1 VDHNR
6 FSTSA
11 LCHAPLHP
19 ITLACQGIDIDLG
32 DRYVVNGV
40 ILSEHAYFA
49 RQHPLQG
56 WLTRFAFTPE
66 KGSRMKKAPGSR
78 KMGQLEQNKAS

>member
-1 VDHNR
+1 M
-6 FSTSA
+6 TSVTKSRRHRRQTA
-11 LCHAPLHP
+11 
-19 ITLACQGIDIDLG
+19 ACQGIDIDLG
-32 DRYVVNGV
+32 DRYVMNGV

>member
-1 VDHNR
+1 M
-6 FSTSA
+6 TSVTKSRRHRRQTA
-11 LCHAPLHP
+11 
-19 ITLACQGIDIDLG
+19 ACQGIDIDLG
-32 DRYVVNGV
+32 DRYVMNGV

-56 WLTRFAFTPE
+56 WLTRIAFTPE
-66 KGSRMKKAPGSR
+66 KGPRMKKAPGSR

>member
-1 VDHNR
+1 M
-6 FSTSA
+6 
-11 LCHAPLHP
+11 
-19 ITLACQGIDIDLG
+19 
-32 DRYVVNGV
+32 NGV